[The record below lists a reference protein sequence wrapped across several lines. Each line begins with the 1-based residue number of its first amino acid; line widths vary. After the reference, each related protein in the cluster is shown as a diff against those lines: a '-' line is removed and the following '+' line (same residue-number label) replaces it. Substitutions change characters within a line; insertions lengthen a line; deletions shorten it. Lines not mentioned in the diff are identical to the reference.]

1 MLKYIFKRI
10 LSLIPTLIG
19 VSFIVF
25 TLLYFTPGDAVTA
38 TMGATAP
45 KEAMEAARESL
56 GLNDP
61 FFIQYGRFLKNAL
74 LHFDLGKSYITGN
87 SVTETLAQVF
97 PNTLKLA
104 FFSLSIV
111 LFFGIGLGIFSAVKK
126 YSVWDQ
132 ISMIFGLIGLA
143 MPIFWSG
150 LLLILLFSV
159 RWGLLPSSGFA
170 SFKYMILPGMAL
182 GLQSTAVILRQT
194 RSSMLDVLDQDYIRT
209 ARAKGVKEN
218 KVIIVHALRN
228 ALIPVITSIGLQMGS
243 LLGGSVLTETIFSIP
258 GIGRIMVESIKTRD
272 YPLILGG
279 VLFIALAYC
288 LISLLVDILY
298 SVVDPKIRSKSR

>member
-1 MLKYIFKRI
+1 MLKYILKRI
-10 LSLIPTLIG
+10 LALIPTLIG

-38 TMGATAP
+38 TMGANAP
-45 KEAMEAARESL
+45 KEALEATREAL
-56 GLNDP
+56 GLKDP
-61 FFIQYGRFLKNAL
+61 FLVQYGRFLKNAVFHL
-74 LHFDLGKSYITGN
+74 DLGKSYITGN
-87 SVTETLAQVF
+87 SVTKTLAEVF
-97 PNTLKLA
+97 PNTLKLSLFA
-104 FFSLSIV
+104 LSIAV
-111 LFFGIGLGIFSAVKK
+111 FFGLGLGIVSAVKR
-126 YSVWDQ
+126 YSIWDQ
-132 ISMIFGLIGLA
+132 LSMVFGLIGLA

-159 RWGLLPSSGFA
+159 KWGLLPSSGFA
-170 SFKYMILPGMAL
+170 SFKYMILPGFAL

-209 ARAKGVKEN
+209 ARAKGLKES
-218 KVIIVHALRN
+218 KVVIIHALRN
-228 ALIPVITSIGLQMGS
+228 ALIPVITTIGLQMGT

-279 VLFIALAYC
+279 VLFIALTYC
-288 LISLLVDILY
+288 LISLLVDIFY
-298 SVVDPKIRSKSR
+298 SLADPKIRLER

>member
-104 FFSLSIV
+104 FFSLSIA

-209 ARAKGVKEN
+209 ARAKGVKESR
-218 KVIIVHALRN
+218 VIIIHALRN
-228 ALIPVITSIGLQMGS
+228 ALVPVITSIGLQMGS

-272 YPLILGG
+272 
-279 VLFIALAYC
+279 
-288 LISLLVDILY
+288 
-298 SVVDPKIRSKSR
+298 

>member
-87 SVTETLAQVF
+87 SVTDTLAQVF

-104 FFSLSIV
+104 FFSLSIA

-132 ISMIFGLIGLA
+132 ISMVFGLIGLA

-159 RWGLLPSSGFA
+159 RWGLLPSSGFMG
-170 SFKYMILPGMAL
+170 FKYMILPGMAL

-209 ARAKGVKEN
+209 ARAKGVKESR
-218 KVIIVHALRN
+218 VIIIHALRN
-228 ALIPVITSIGLQMGS
+228 ALVPVITSIGLQMGS

>member
-104 FFSLSIV
+104 FFSLSIA

-298 SVVDPKIRSKSR
+298 SLVDPKIRSKSR

>member
-1 MLKYIFKRI
+1 MMKYIVKR
-10 LSLIPTLIG
+10 LVSLIPTLIG

-25 TLLYFTPGDAVTA
+25 TLLYFTPGDVVTA
-38 TMGATAP
+38 TMGGTAP
-45 KEAMEAARESL
+45 KEAIEATRESL

-61 FFIQYGRFLKNAL
+61 FIVQYGRFLKNAL
-74 LHFDLGKSYITGN
+74 VHFDLGKSYTTGD
-87 SVTETLAQVF
+87 SVARTLAQVF
-97 PNTLKLA
+97 PNTLKLS
-104 FFSLSIV
+104 FFALSIA
-111 LFFGIGLGIFSAVKK
+111 LFFGIGLGIISAVKK
-126 YSVWDQ
+126 YSIWDQ
-132 ISMIFGLIGLA
+132 LSMVFGLIGLA

-159 RWGLLPSSGFA
+159 KWGLLPSSGF
-170 SFKYMILPGMAL
+170 SGFKYMILPGFAL

-218 KVIIVHALRN
+218 KVVIVHALRN
-228 ALIPVITSIGLQMGS
+228 ALIPVITSIGLQMGA

-279 VLFIALAYC
+279 VLFIALTYC
-288 LISLLVDILY
+288 IISLIVDILY
-298 SVVDPKIRSKSR
+298 SLVDPKIRSKSR

>member
-87 SVTETLAQVF
+87 SVTDTLGQVF

-104 FFSLSIV
+104 FFSLSIA

-132 ISMIFGLIGLA
+132 ISMVFGLIGLA

-159 RWGLLPSSGFA
+159 RWGLLPSSGFMG
-170 SFKYMILPGMAL
+170 FKYMILPGMAL

-209 ARAKGVKEN
+209 ARAKGVKESR
-218 KVIIVHALRN
+218 VIIIHALRN
-228 ALIPVITSIGLQMGS
+228 ALVPVITSIGLQMGS

>member
-104 FFSLSIV
+104 FFSLSIA
-111 LFFGIGLGIFSAVKK
+111 LFFGIGLGILSAVKK

>member
-104 FFSLSIV
+104 FFSLSIA

-132 ISMIFGLIGLA
+132 LSMIFGLIGLA

>member
-87 SVTETLAQVF
+87 SVTDTLAQVF

-104 FFSLSIV
+104 FFSLSIA

-132 ISMIFGLIGLA
+132 ISMVFGLIGLA

-159 RWGLLPSSGFA
+159 RWGFLPSSGFMG
-170 SFKYMILPGMAL
+170 FKYMILPGMAL

-209 ARAKGVKEN
+209 ARAKGVKESR
-218 KVIIVHALRN
+218 VIIIHALRN
-228 ALIPVITSIGLQMGS
+228 ALVPVITSIGLQMGS

>member
-1 MLKYIFKRI
+1 MSKYIFKRI

-25 TLLYFTPGDAVTA
+25 TLLYFTPGDVVTA
-38 TMGATAP
+38 TMGGNAP
-45 KEAMEAARESL
+45 KEAIEATREAL
-56 GLNDP
+56 GLKDP
-61 FFIQYGRFLKNAL
+61 FFVQYGRYLKNAIFHL
-74 LHFDLGKSYITGN
+74 DLGKSYITGEP
-87 SVTETLAQVF
+87 VARTLAQVF
-97 PNTLKLA
+97 PNTLKLSFLA
-104 FFSLSIV
+104 LSIA
-111 LFFGIGLGIFSAVKK
+111 LFFGIGLGILSAVKK

-159 RWGLLPSSGFA
+159 KWGLLPSSGFA
-170 SFKYMILPGMAL
+170 SFKYMILPGLAL

-218 KVIIVHALRN
+218 KVVVIHALRN
-228 ALIPVITSIGLQMGS
+228 ALVPVITTVGLQMGT

-288 LISLLVDILY
+288 LISILVDILY
-298 SVVDPKIRSKSR
+298 TLVDPKIKSKK

>member
-1 MLKYIFKRI
+1 MLKYILKRI
-10 LSLIPTLIG
+10 LALIPTLIG

-38 TMGATAP
+38 TMGANAP
-45 KEAMEAARESL
+45 KEALEATREAL
-56 GLNDP
+56 GLKDP
-61 FFIQYGRFLKNAL
+61 FLVQYGRFLKNAVFHL
-74 LHFDLGKSYITGN
+74 DLGKSYITGN
-87 SVTETLAQVF
+87 SVTKTLAEVF
-97 PNTLKLA
+97 PNTLKLSL
-104 FFSLSIV
+104 FSLSIAV
-111 LFFGIGLGIFSAVKK
+111 FFGIGLGIVSAVKR
-126 YSVWDQ
+126 YSIWDQ
-132 ISMIFGLIGLA
+132 LSMVFGLIGLA

-159 RWGLLPSSGFA
+159 KWGLLPSSGFA
-170 SFKYMILPGMAL
+170 SFKYMILPGFAL

-209 ARAKGVKEN
+209 ARAKGLKES
-218 KVIIVHALRN
+218 KVVIIHALRN
-228 ALIPVITSIGLQMGS
+228 ALIPVITTIGLQMGT

-279 VLFIALAYC
+279 VLFIALTYC
-288 LISLLVDILY
+288 LISLLVDIFY
-298 SVVDPKIRSKSR
+298 SLADPKIRLER

>member
-97 PNTLKLA
+97 PNTLKLT
-104 FFSLSIV
+104 FFSLSIA

>member
-1 MLKYIFKRI
+1 MLKYILKRI
-10 LSLIPTLIG
+10 LALIPTLIG

-38 TMGATAP
+38 TMGANAP
-45 KEAMEAARESL
+45 KEALEATREAL
-56 GLNDP
+56 GLKDP
-61 FFIQYGRFLKNAL
+61 FLVQYGRFLKNAIFHL
-74 LHFDLGKSYITGN
+74 DLGKSYITGN
-87 SVTETLAQVF
+87 SVTKTLAEVF
-97 PNTLKLA
+97 PNTLKLSL
-104 FFSLSIV
+104 FSLSIAV
-111 LFFGIGLGIFSAVKK
+111 FFGLGLGIVSAVKR
-126 YSVWDQ
+126 YSIWDQ
-132 ISMIFGLIGLA
+132 LSMVFGLIGLA

-159 RWGLLPSSGFA
+159 KWGLLPSSGFA
-170 SFKYMILPGMAL
+170 SFKYMILPGFAL

-209 ARAKGVKEN
+209 ARAKGLKES
-218 KVIIVHALRN
+218 KVVIIHALRN
-228 ALIPVITSIGLQMGS
+228 ALIPVITTIGLQMGT

-279 VLFIALAYC
+279 VLFIALTYC
-288 LISLLVDILY
+288 LISLLVDIFY
-298 SVVDPKIRSKSR
+298 SLADPKIRLER

>member
-1 MLKYIFKRI
+1 MLKYILKRI
-10 LSLIPTLIG
+10 LALIPTLIG

-38 TMGATAP
+38 TMGANAP
-45 KEAMEAARESL
+45 KEALEATREAL
-56 GLNDP
+56 GLKDP
-61 FFIQYGRFLKNAL
+61 FLVQYGRFLKNAVFHL
-74 LHFDLGKSYITGN
+74 DLGKSYITGN
-87 SVTETLAQVF
+87 SVTKTLAEVF
-97 PNTLKLA
+97 PNTLKLSL
-104 FFSLSIV
+104 FSLSIAV
-111 LFFGIGLGIFSAVKK
+111 FFGLGLGIVSGVKR
-126 YSVWDQ
+126 YSIWDQ
-132 ISMIFGLIGLA
+132 LSMVFGLIGLA

-159 RWGLLPSSGFA
+159 KWGLLPSSGFA
-170 SFKYMILPGMAL
+170 SFKYMILPGFAL

-209 ARAKGVKEN
+209 ARAKGLKES
-218 KVIIVHALRN
+218 KVVIIHALRN
-228 ALIPVITSIGLQMGS
+228 ALIPVITTIGLQMGT

-279 VLFIALAYC
+279 VLFIALTYC
-288 LISLLVDILY
+288 LISLLVDIFY
-298 SVVDPKIRSKSR
+298 SLADPKIRLER

>member
-38 TMGATAP
+38 TTGATAP

-104 FFSLSIV
+104 FFSLSIA
-111 LFFGIGLGIFSAVKK
+111 LFFGIGLGILSAVKK
-126 YSVWDQ
+126 YSVWGR

-258 GIGRIMVESIKTRD
+258 GIVRIMVESIKTRD

>member
-1 MLKYIFKRI
+1 MLKYILKRI
-10 LSLIPTLIG
+10 LALIPTLIG

-38 TMGATAP
+38 TMGANAP
-45 KEAMEAARESL
+45 KEALEATREAL
-56 GLNDP
+56 GLKDP
-61 FFIQYGRFLKNAL
+61 FLVQYGRFLKNAVFHL
-74 LHFDLGKSYITGN
+74 DLGKSYITGN
-87 SVTETLAQVF
+87 SVTKTLAEVF
-97 PNTLKLA
+97 PNTLKLSL
-104 FFSLSIV
+104 FSLSIAV
-111 LFFGIGLGIFSAVKK
+111 FFGLGLGIVSAVKR
-126 YSVWDQ
+126 YSIWDQ
-132 ISMIFGLIGLA
+132 LSMVFGLIGLA

-159 RWGLLPSSGFA
+159 KWGLLPSSGFA
-170 SFKYMILPGMAL
+170 SFKYMILPGFAL

-209 ARAKGVKEN
+209 ARAKGLKES
-218 KVIIVHALRN
+218 KVVIIHALRN
-228 ALIPVITSIGLQMGS
+228 ALIPVITTIGLQMGT

-279 VLFIALAYC
+279 VLFIALTYC
-288 LISLLVDILY
+288 LISLLVDIFY
-298 SVVDPKIRSKSR
+298 SLADPKIRLER